1 MDSRNSPHGAQRT
14 NKNGAPPEPVANVP
28 APQDPGTVGAGVN
41 SGVSLLSGAEIAALK
56 RAHPILETLA
66 ACGVEV
72 HGQGNHRVAR
82 CPFHED
88 QTPSLGVY
96 CDTDRFYCFACGA
109 TGDTITFIQRF
120 YRMSFREAIER
131 IQSGTPKGGVSMVGT
146 TPEALPSAAAHAP
159 VTHVTHVTHVMQA
172 STSVTSAAA
181 QRIAQTPQEG
191 ASPRAW
197 RPTARNDVST
207 EHQIDDRVAY
217 DRDANQ
223 ERSGLLTATVALY
236 QQALEENAE
245 AQAYLRDRGVSMALA
260 HQAHLGFADGQ
271 ALGRFLAADPQ
282 AQALARTAG
291 LLDAQ
296 GRERLAGR
304 IIISEMRAGRCLW
317 MVGRLVEPASSASSA
332 QDEAQPVTTARQR
345 QTASEE
351 AETPRY
357 LGVVGAKPLLGVGL
371 ASAQARSRIRRSPNA
386 GVLIV
391 EGPFDWLAALAWRLP
406 VTCVALVGVY
416 ATERQRAEL
425 LAVTGGRP
433 IWVALD
439 NDAAGDM
446 GAKRLASQLSA
457 QADAHAQVRRLTLPL
472 GAKDLSAL
480 ACLSDARQRNLARQR
495 LVERLTEV
503 DVSPS
508 HASSLESREAKP

>member
-1 MDSRNSPHGAQRT
+1 MDSRNRSPNGAQRT
-14 NKNGAPPEPVANVP
+14 NKNVAPPERVANIP
-28 APQDPGTVGAGVN
+28 APQDPGTGDAGVN

-56 RAHPILETLA
+56 RAHPILETLT

-120 YRMSFREAIER
+120 YSMSFREAIER
-131 IQSGTPKGGVSMVGT
+131 LQSGYPMGGVSMVGAA
-146 TPEALPSAAAHAP
+146 PEALSSAAAHAP
-159 VTHVTHVTHVMQA
+159 VKHVMQA
-172 STSVTSAAA
+172 PASVTSAAA

-191 ASPRAW
+191 ASAHAW
-197 RPTARNDVST
+197 RPMARNGVST

-217 DRDANQ
+217 DRGANE

-245 AQAYLRDRGVSMALA
+245 AQAYLRERGVSMALA

-282 AQALARTAG
+282 AQAQARTAG

-296 GRERLAGR
+296 GHERLAGR
-304 IIISEMRAGRCLW
+304 IIIPEMRAGRCLW
-317 MVGRLVEPASSASSA
+317 MVGRVSEPPSSASLA
-332 QDEAQPVTTARQR
+332 QDAAQPVTAARQR
-345 QTASEE
+345 QPVREE
-351 AETPRY
+351 VDTRRY
-357 LGVVGAKPLLGVGL
+357 LGVAGAKPLLGVGL
-371 ASAQARSRIRRSPNA
+371 VSAQSRTRIRRSPNA

-406 VTCVALVGVY
+406 VTCFALVGVY

-425 LAVTGGRP
+425 LAIARDRP
-433 IWVALD
+433 IWIALD

-446 GAKRLASQLSA
+446 GARRLATQLSV
-457 QADAHAQVRRLTLPL
+457 QVDARVQVRRLMLPL
-472 GAKDLSAL
+472 GAKDLGAL
-480 ACLSDARQRNLARQR
+480 ACLTDARQQNVARQQ
-495 LVERLTEV
+495 LVEQLTEV
-503 DVSPS
+503 GVSPS
-508 HASSLESREAKP
+508 HASTPESREAKP

>member
-14 NKNGAPPEPVANVP
+14 NKNVAPPEPVANIP
-28 APQDPGTVGAGVN
+28 APQDPGTAGAGVN

-72 HGQGNHRVAR
+72 FGHGNHRVAR

-120 YRMSFREAIER
+120 YRVSFREAIER
-131 IQSGTPKGGVSMVGT
+131 LQSGRPMGG
-146 TPEALPSAAAHAP
+146 ASAAATTPTAP
-159 VTHVTHVTHVMQA
+159 
-172 STSVTSAAA
+172 SATPLAA
-181 QRIAQTPQEG
+181 QAPIAGTL
-191 ASPRAW
+191 ARA
-197 RPTARNDVST
+197 RRSTGRDDVTT
-207 EHQIDDRVAY
+207 EHQTDDPRVHAH
-217 DRDANQ
+217 DSDG
-223 ERSGLLTATVALY
+223 EMSGLLTATVALY

-245 AQAYLRDRGVSMALA
+245 AQAYLRERGVSMALA
-260 HQAHLGFADGQ
+260 HQEHLGFADGQ

-282 AQALARTAG
+282 AQALARMAG

-304 IIISEMRAGRCLW
+304 IIIPEMRAGRCLW

-332 QDEAQPVTTARQR
+332 QDAAQPVTAERQR

-371 ASAQARSRIRRSPNA
+371 ASAQTRSRIRRSPNA

-425 LAVTGGRP
+425 LAIADGRP
-433 IWVALD
+433 IWIALD
-439 NDAAGDM
+439 NDAAGDV
-446 GAKRLASQLSA
+446 GAKRLATQLTA
-457 QADAHAQVRRLTLPL
+457 RGDEPVRVRRLTLPL
-472 GAKDLSAL
+472 GVKDLGAL
-480 ACLSDARQRNLARQR
+480 ASLTDARQRALARQR
-495 LVERLTEV
+495 LVEQLTEV
-503 DVSPS
+503 DVSLS
-508 HASSLESREAKP
+508 HAPSPESRETKS